1 MPNPKTTHDE
11 IKKEIASKQDILE
24 RIHRARLAVRAY
36 NTREVAPLAERALG
50 VAERVLG
57 VKAARRFALLAQG
70 DSWFDYPPGTDLI
83 DCLHSNHNHR
93 IVNIAVAGSTLN
105 DEAYGPVP
113 RELFGLPTGP
123 KQSDDP
129 SRIAELVNRI
139 QHDKPEGL
147 LLSAGGNDVAGDEFF
162 SFLNNALSG
171 LDPVNVEVLKG
182 VVSQTFQSAYRF
194 IIENALAAAGG
205 KLPIFVHGYDY
216 PWPDGRGVIHFL
228 GWGVGPW
235 FDDTFNHKNYPRETA
250 AQLQRRHDIVKIF
263 INAMNDMLEDLGR
276 QFPGQVFY
284 INLRDTLT
292 RDEWANELHPTN
304 EGFAKLAAKMDASLQ
319 ANMPQAAGAVA

>member
-1 MPNPKTTHDE
+1 MPNAKTTHEE
-11 IKKEIASKQDILE
+11 IRKEIADKLDTLE
-24 RIHRARLAVRAY
+24 RIHKARLAVRAY
-36 NTREVAPLAERALG
+36 NTRPAAAPADRALG
-50 VAERVLG
+50 VRAS
-57 VKAARRFALLAQG
+57 RRFSLLAQG

-83 DCLHSNHNHR
+83 DCLHSNHGHR

-129 SRIAELVNRI
+129 SRIAELVYRI
-139 QHDKPEGL
+139 QQDKPEAL

-182 VVSQTFQSAYRF
+182 VVTQTFQSAYRF
-194 IIENALAAAGG
+194 IIENALEAAGH

-216 PWPDGRGVIHFL
+216 PWPDGRGLIHFL

-235 FDDTFNHKNYPRETA
+235 FDATFNQKNYPRDTQT
-250 AQLQRRHDIVKIF
+250 QLQQRHDILKIF
-263 INAMNDMLEDLGR
+263 INAMNDMLKELQI
-276 QFPGQVFY
+276 QFQGQVFY
-284 INLRDTLT
+284 VDLRNTLS
-292 RDEWANELHPTN
+292 RNEWANELHPTN
-304 EGFAKLAAKMDASLQ
+304 DGFAKLAAKIDAALQ
-319 ANMPQAAGAVA
+319 AQMPQAAGAVA